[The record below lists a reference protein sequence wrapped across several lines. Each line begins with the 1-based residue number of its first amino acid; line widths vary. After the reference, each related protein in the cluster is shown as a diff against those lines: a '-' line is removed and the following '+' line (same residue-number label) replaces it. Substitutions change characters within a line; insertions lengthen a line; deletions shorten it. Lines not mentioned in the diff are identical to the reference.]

1 MRSKASKLT
10 WLFAPLLG
18 FQRWTTLP
26 GLLLTLA
33 LLACTVI
40 ALPVAEAVGP
50 NAVRPGFNANSLAG
64 NDDGST
70 GLVPIG
76 ISINFFGTT
85 YTDLFV
91 NNNGNITLDAAL
103 GNFTPF
109 DLASTSR
116 EIIAPFFA
124 DVDTGGGNVVTYG
137 QGTVDGRPA
146 FGVTWP
152 AVGCFSQTTSVLNI
166 FQVILTD
173 RSDTGVANF
182 DIEFNYDQIQWET
195 GQASGG
201 SSQCLGGN
209 SVRVGYSN
217 GTGAAGTFFELP
229 GSAVNGAFLDTNLVT
244 GLIYNSLNSG
254 GQLGRYVFSVRAG
267 LPATGFID
275 LTPNTDTSLVG
286 ENHTVT
292 ATVRAFDLSPLA
304 GAQVDFEVVS
314 GPNVGTAGSA
324 VADASGQASFT
335 YTGVGGAGTDII
347 EASFF
352 DSTGAIR
359 TATNQKEWR
368 VAVPPPP
375 PPPPPPNAAALSQ
388 NPQLGCTGS
397 ACRVAI
403 KCDAVPGTSCNI
415 AVKVLVPKSALR
427 HSDDPAA
434 KARGRL
440 LFASGA
446 TNIPAGQIAKVKL
459 GLRKTGKQ
467 IVRSSKRK
475 RIRGVMEIRN
485 STGAV
490 SSTRIRVK
498 LPRS

>member
-1 MRSKASKLT
+1 MGSKASKLT

-26 GLLLTLA
+26 RLLLTLA

-40 ALPVAEAVGP
+40 ALPVAQAVGP

-124 DVDTGGGNVVTYG
+124 DVDTQGGNVVTYG

-152 AVGCFSQTTSVLNI
+152 AVGCYSQTTSVLNI

-244 GLIYNSLNSG
+244 GLISNSLNSG
-254 GQLGRYVFSVRAG
+254 GQLGRYVFSVRGG
-267 LPATGFID
+267 LPATGFIG

-286 ENHTVT
+286 QNYTVT

-304 GAQVDFEVVS
+304 GAQVDFKVVS

-324 VADASGQASFT
+324 VADASGQARFT

-347 EASFF
+347 EASFI

-359 TATNQKEWR
+359 TATAEKEWR
-368 VAVPPPP
+368 VAVPLPSL
-375 PPPPPPNAAALSQ
+375 PNAAPLNQ

-397 ACRVAI
+397 TCRVAI
-403 KCDAVPGTSCNI
+403 KCDAAAGTSCNV
-415 AVKVLVPKSALR
+415 AVKVFVSGRTLR
-427 HSDDPAA
+427 SSDDQAA
-434 KARGRL
+434 KAQRRL
-440 LFASGA
+440 LFASGVA
-446 TNIPAGQIAKVKL
+446 NIPAGQNANVKL
-459 GLRKTGKQ
+459 KLRKAGKQ
-467 IVRSSKRK
+467 LVRTSTRR

-485 STGAV
+485 STTGAF
-490 SSTRIRVK
+490 SSTRVRIR
-498 LPRS
+498 LR